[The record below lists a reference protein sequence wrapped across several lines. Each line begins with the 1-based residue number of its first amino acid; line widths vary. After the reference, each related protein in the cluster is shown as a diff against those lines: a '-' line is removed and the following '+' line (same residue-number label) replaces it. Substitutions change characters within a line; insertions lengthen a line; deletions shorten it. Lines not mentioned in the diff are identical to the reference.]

1 MPVAQA
7 RAALLIALLVTS
19 AAHADPTFD
28 GGPHVPVELSDL
40 QTARLLVRAGRLAH
54 AKVFLEQAEPAN
66 EEEQLERLVLLG
78 RIEMRLGMPR
88 EAAERFE
95 AILKERPDL
104 TRVRLELARAYY
116 LAGLFDKAQYYF
128 TSSLGEELPST
139 AETAVETFLRRI
151 DARRRW
157 SISVSAA
164 MLPETRR
171 PQRESVLIGGVPFRL
186 NKDAT
191 TPSGGGALLSG
202 GLSFS
207 PRLADHV
214 RGVVTASTAA
224 KLYERSSWNELS
236 ASGELG
242 FTRVLKRGT
251 ASAGLGAARVWTGG
265 DPERV
270 DLGPWA
276 RSAWQLSSSTRAAI
290 ALSADRRRYDS
301 LRARDGWRLRAS
313 PRIGHAFDSRTTIA
327 VEPVLEAVTAN
338 KHQHGSRLIG
348 LGATGSHAFHGGLSI
363 ALSAAA
369 EVRRHAGPD
378 ALFGTTREDR
388 TTRLGL
394 RVLHPAFGYRGFS
407 PYLGYSLERNRST
420 IPIHEYRIHGLVAGV
435 SRTF

>member
-1 MPVAQA
+1 MPVARA
-7 RAALLIALLVTS
+7 CAALLIALLVAS
-19 AAHADPTFD
+19 AAHADPTFE
-28 GGPHVPVELSDL
+28 GGPRVPDKLSDL
-40 QTARLLVRAGRLAH
+40 ETGRLLLRAGRLAH
-54 AKVFLEQAEPAN
+54 ARVFLEQADPAN
-66 EEEQLERLVLLG
+66 EAERIERLLLLG
-78 RIEMRLGMPR
+78 RIDMRLGMPR

-95 AILKERPDL
+95 AILEARPDL

-116 LAGLFDKAQYYF
+116 LAGRFDKAQYHF
-128 TSSLGEELPST
+128 NASLGEELPFRIE
-139 AETAVETFLRRI
+139 AAVEGLLRRI

-157 SISVSAA
+157 SVSVSAA

-171 PQRESVLIGGVPFRL
+171 PQRQSVLIGGVPFRL
-186 NKDAT
+186 NEDAT
-191 TPSGGGALLSG
+191 TPSGVGALLSG

-207 PRLADHV
+207 SRVSERV
-214 RGVVTASTAA
+214 RGVVAASSAA

-327 VEPVLEAVTAN
+327 VEPVLEAVTAKKN
-338 KHQHGSRLIG
+338 QHGSRLIG
-348 LGATGSHAFHGGLSI
+348 LGAIGSHAFHGGVSI

-394 RVLHPAFGYRGFS
+394 RVLHQAFGYRGFS